1 MKESQKTILEQYL
14 CLSDKPT
21 LREISA
27 ETGIQMTRVFRLMNG
42 SAMKLEEYEVFSN
55 LVQKKMGLECALPAL
70 AQDCLKKLSPEI
82 LKELESVMRRKLA
95 LWDLK
100 QKSKTFWARQTLL

>member
-14 CLSDKPT
+14 SLSGKPP
-21 LREISA
+21 LRVISE
-27 ETGIQMTRVFRLMNG
+27 ETGIQMTRVFRLING
-42 SAMKLEEYEVFSN
+42 SAMRLDEYEIFNS
-55 LVQKKMGLECALPAL
+55 LVQKKMGLECALPVL
-70 AQDCLKKLSPEI
+70 AEDCLKKLSPEI

-100 QKSKTFWARQTLL
+100 QKSKNILARQTLV